1 MVFCFEGVVPFVVV
15 KLEGGNPMAYETKVI
30 LMSLANQVAMA
41 KTTKQ
46 AFEMIRSAAEV
57 EGVSIPDYEVVRAKF
72 MDEEELEK

>member
-1 MVFCFEGVVPFVVV
+1 
-15 KLEGGNPMAYETKVI
+15 MAYETKVI